1 MTDAYGDA
9 LARLYERV
17 RFGEKPGLD
26 GPRAL
31 DAALGGPVGRM
42 RGVLIGGTNGKGSTA
57 ACVEALLRAAGVR
70 TGLFTSPHL
79 VSFRERIRIDGE
91 DVAEAAVPTLF
102 ERVLEAGR
110 RAAYEPSFFE
120 VTWAMA
126 ALAFAEAGV
135 EVAVWEVG
143 LGGRLDATNASDPE
157 VSAVVGVG
165 LDHTAVLGPDLRSI
179 AREKAAIFRAGRP
192 SLTAATGEELEA
204 LGAALPAGVTLTVVE
219 AHRAPRPLPGDHQ
232 ARNAGLALA
241 IVRGLG
247 IDPDPAALDAVRW
260 PGRAERMG
268 DVVLDCAHNPPAMA
282 TLVAWLRQAERAPV
296 HVVFGA
302 MSDKETSGMAASLR
316 AVADSV
322 TLVTPLYPR
331 RAPAASLL
339 PAFAAFPR
347 VRVVDDVA
355 QALAERPRDRTTVVT
370 GSCFLVG
377 EARARL
383 TGAEYPERGLL
394 SLAR

>member
-1 MTDAYGDA
+1 VTDAYGAA

-17 RFGEKPGLD
+17 RFGEKPGLE

-42 RGVLIGGTNGKGSTA
+42 RGVLVGGTNGKGSTA
-57 ACVEALLRAAGVR
+57 AAVEALLRAAGVR

-79 VSFRERIRIDGE
+79 VSFRERIRVDGE
-91 DVAEAAVPTLF
+91 DVAEAAVPDLF
-102 ERVLEAGR
+102 ERVLDAGR
-110 RAAYEPSFFE
+110 RASYEPSFFE

-126 ALAFAEAGV
+126 ALAFAAAGV
-135 EVAVWEVG
+135 EVAIWEVG
-143 LGGRLDATNASDPE
+143 LGGRLDATNASEPE

-165 LDHTAVLGPDLRSI
+165 LDHTAVLGPDLASI
-179 AREKAAIFRAGRP
+179 AREKAAIFRPGRP
-192 SLTAATGEELEA
+192 ALTAATGEGLEA
-204 LGAALPAGVTLTVVE
+204 LRAALPAGVTLTETAPHV
-219 AHRAPRPLPGDHQ
+219 APRPLPGAHQ

-241 IVRGLG
+241 IVRALG
-247 IDPDPAALDAVRW
+247 VAPDPEALDAVRW
-260 PGRAERMG
+260 PGRAERIG
-268 DVVLDCAHNPPAMA
+268 DVVLDCAHNPPAMEA
-282 TLVAWLRQAERAPV
+282 LAAWLRASEPRPV
-296 HVVFGA
+296 HLVFGA
-302 MSDKETSGMAASLR
+302 MSDKDVAGMVAPLR
-316 AVADSV
+316 AVAGSV

-331 RAPAASLL
+331 RAVASTLR
-339 PAFAAFPR
+339 PAFAAFR
-347 VRVVDDVA
+347 DVRVVDDVA

-394 SLAR
+394 TLAR